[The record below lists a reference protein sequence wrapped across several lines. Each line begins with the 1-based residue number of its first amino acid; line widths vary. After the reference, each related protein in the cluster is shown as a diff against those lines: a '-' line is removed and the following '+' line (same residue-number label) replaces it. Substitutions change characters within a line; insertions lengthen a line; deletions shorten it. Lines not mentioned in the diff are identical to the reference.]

1 MRRCATVDE
10 FVSQAP
16 RQVQPK
22 LEELRRLIR
31 STLPHAQERI
41 WYGVPFYHEGGEVAG
56 FSLAKR
62 HISLG
67 LGTKVLSAERRKK
80 LAEMGY
86 RTGSC
91 TIQIR
96 FDQKFPVT
104 LLRTMLKEKASWNR
118 SKP

>member
-1 MRRCATVDE
+1 MRQFSTVDE
-10 FVSQAP
+10 FMAQAP

-31 STLPHAQERI
+31 GILPHAQEKI
-41 WYGVPFYHEGGEVAG
+41 WYGVPFYHECGEVAG
-56 FSLAKR
+56 FSLAKH

-96 FDQKFPVT
+96 FDQKFPVP
-104 LLRTMLKEKASWNR
+104 LLRKMLKEKVRFNR
-118 SKP
+118 SKQ